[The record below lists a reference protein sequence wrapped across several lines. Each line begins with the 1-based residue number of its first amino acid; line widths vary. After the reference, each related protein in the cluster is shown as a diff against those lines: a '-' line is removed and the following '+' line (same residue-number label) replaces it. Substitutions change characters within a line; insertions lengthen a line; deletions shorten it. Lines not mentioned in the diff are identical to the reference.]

1 LAILILWLQNNGLQ
15 LAREKAFLGGMRFI
29 ISAVLAAFIFIVPAS
44 PVSAQDSAV
53 IKIALLY
60 PADSGV
66 GRVFQVWARAV
77 DSRTNGAVQL
87 DFDWTSGDEGSL
99 IERMK
104 DGSLDGALLTSSG
117 LSKVS
122 QPIQRVEIPGGGGGI
137 VISSKSLKKLSEE
150 QRAVLVETANVAAK
164 NLTKALR
171 H

>member
-1 LAILILWLQNNGLQ
+1 
-15 LAREKAFLGGMRFI
+15 MRFI
-29 ISAVLAAFIFIVPAS
+29 ISAVMAAFAFIVS
-44 PVSAQDSAV
+44 TSSISAQESGV

-99 IERMK
+99 IGRMK

-117 LSKVS
+117 LSQVS
-122 QPIQRVEIPGGGGGI
+122 QPVHRFEIPGSGGGI
-137 VISSKSLKKLSEE
+137 VISSKSLEKLSKE
-150 QRAVLVETANVAAK
+150 QQAVLVETANVAAK
-164 NLTKALR
+164 NLTRALP

>member
-1 LAILILWLQNNGLQ
+1 MA
-15 LAREKAFLGGMRFI
+15 AFAFI
-29 ISAVLAAFIFIVPAS
+29 VSTSSISAQES
-44 PVSAQDSAV
+44 GV

-87 DFDWTSGDEGSL
+87 DFDWTSGDESSL
-99 IERMK
+99 IGRLK

-117 LSKVS
+117 LGKVS
-122 QPIQRVEIPGGGGGI
+122 QPVHRFEIPGSGGGI
-137 VISSKSLKKLSEE
+137 VISSKSLEKLSKE
-150 QRAVLVETANVAAK
+150 QQAVLVETANVAAK
-164 NLTKALR
+164 NLTRALP

>member
-1 LAILILWLQNNGLQ
+1 
-15 LAREKAFLGGMRFI
+15 MRFI
-29 ISAVLAAFIFIVPAS
+29 ISAVMAAFAFIVS
-44 PVSAQDSAV
+44 TSSISAQESGV

-99 IERMK
+99 IQRMK

-122 QPIQRVEIPGGGGGI
+122 QPVHRFEIPGSGGGI
-137 VISSKSLKKLSEE
+137 VISSKSLEKLSKE
-150 QRAVLVETANVAAK
+150 QQAVLVETANVAAK
-164 NLTKALR
+164 NLTRALP

>member
-1 LAILILWLQNNGLQ
+1 MA
-15 LAREKAFLGGMRFI
+15 AFAFI
-29 ISAVLAAFIFIVPAS
+29 VSTSSISAQES
-44 PVSAQDSAV
+44 GV

-99 IERMK
+99 IGRMK

-117 LSKVS
+117 LSQVS
-122 QPIQRVEIPGGGGGI
+122 QPVHRFEIPGSGGGI
-137 VISSKSLKKLSEE
+137 VISSKSLEKLSKE
-150 QRAVLVETANVAAK
+150 QQAVLVETANVAAK
-164 NLTKALR
+164 NLTRALP